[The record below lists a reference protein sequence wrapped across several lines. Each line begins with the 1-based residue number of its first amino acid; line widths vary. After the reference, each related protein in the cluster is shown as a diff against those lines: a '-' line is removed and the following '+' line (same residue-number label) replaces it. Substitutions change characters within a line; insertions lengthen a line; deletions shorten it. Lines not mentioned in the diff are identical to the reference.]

1 MTLSRADS
9 KLFTLMWPP
18 LNQFFN
24 NYIEKVKAK
33 QNIFSPVESTGTKCI
48 FNCTYIFNSDLKS
61 ECPYASPAY
70 GSTQVTLIS
79 ISKYGWL
86 IFRLIWGNQCLL
98 QNPSQLFLGI
108 SGMHLRA
115 MRKKSALV
123 LCVFFLFFFFLQ
135 SCSAAGHANG
145 WCWSLTFFQW
155 QYLSSHDR
163 HAHPWGTKAVQMPG
177 TESGAVLKLY
187 MLDML
192 CTKAATTIG
201 GNNNKASKEEVC
213 YSQRSQRRE
222 SVHASQGHR

>member
-1 MTLSRADS
+1 MSLCLPSLWVHSGHT
-9 KLFTLMWPP
+9 
-18 LNQFFN
+18 
-24 NYIEKVKAK
+24 
-33 QNIFSPVESTGTKCI
+33 NINFQIWLAYFSP
-48 FNCTYIFNSDLKS
+48 DLRKS
-61 ECPYASPAY
+61 MSASKSLPVVSGNLWNA
-70 GSTQVTLIS
+70 
-79 ISKYGWL
+79 SKSNEKE
-86 IFRLIWGNQCLL
+86 ICSSSVCLF
-98 QNPSQLFLGI
+98 S
-108 SGMHLRA
+108 
-115 MRKKSALV
+115 
-123 LCVFFLFFFFLQ
+123 FFFFLQ

>member
-123 LCVFFLFFFFLQ
+123 LCVFFLFFFPSELLCCWACQWLVLVTDILSVAIPLLSWQTCSPLRYQ
-135 SCSAAGHANG
+135 SCADAWNREWGCFEIVHA
-145 WCWSLTFFQW
+145 
-155 QYLSSHDR
+155 R
-163 HAHPWGTKAVQMPG
+163 HAM
-177 TESGAVLKLY
+177 Y
-187 MLDML
+187 
-192 CTKAATTIG
+192 
-201 GNNNKASKEEVC
+201 
-213 YSQRSQRRE
+213 
-222 SVHASQGHR
+222 